1 LAKRAIL
8 EVSEGQAEVALRAFL
23 KQLLDNNVVEA
34 LLVPQVVEGG
44 KNVAQGL
51 VTAGDSLDRAD
62 PLAPVMPVNSA
73 RIVSAMTK
81 KSPPS
86 RKMAIVLRPCELRAL
101 VELVKLKQAS
111 LENIVTIGVDCFGT
125 YSMNKYAEK
134 AASSSSATQEFLNK
148 ASEGNGDADL
158 RMVCQICE
166 YPVPLTSDL
175 TIGLVGLD
183 ANKGI
188 LVEANTPAG
197 EEALEKLGLGG
208 GDELAQK
215 REAAV
220 SRLLADRRKKAEEF
234 LEQTRKEVSG
244 LDKLV
249 SIFSTC
255 ITCHNCRTAC
265 PICYCKECFFD
276 SPTFEMEAD
285 KYLRQ
290 ADKRGAIKM
299 PTDTLLFHITRMNHM
314 GVSCVGCGSCEE
326 ACPNDIPVA
335 KLFRLV
341 GADLQKLFEYVPG
354 RSLDDELPLTT
365 FREEE
370 LTQVVED

>member
-1 LAKRAIL
+1 MAKRAIL
-8 EVSEGQAEVALRAFL
+8 EANEGQAEVALRAFL
-23 KQLLDNNVVEA
+23 KQLLDNGVVEA
-34 LLVPQVVEGG
+34 LLVPQAVEGG

-51 VTAGDSLDRAD
+51 VTAGESLDRAE

-81 KSPPS
+81 KAPPS
-86 RKMAIVLRPCELRAL
+86 RKVAIVLRPCELRAL

-111 LENIVTIGVDCFGT
+111 LENTLTIGVDCFGT
-125 YSMNKYAEK
+125 YPMNKYAEK
-134 AASSSSATQEFLNK
+134 ASPSLTQDFLKK

-166 YPVPLTSDL
+166 YPVPLTADL
-175 TIGLVGLD
+175 AIGLVGLD
-183 ANKGI
+183 AGQGV
-188 LVEANTPAG
+188 LLEANTAAG

-215 REAAV
+215 RDAAV
-220 SRLLADRRKKAEEF
+220 SQLLADRRKRAEEF
-234 LEQTRKEVSG
+234 LEQAREEVSG

-249 SIFSTC
+249 SVFSTC
-255 ITCHNCRTAC
+255 ITCHNCKTAC

-370 LTQVVED
+370 LAQVVED

>member
-1 LAKRAIL
+1 
-8 EVSEGQAEVALRAFL
+8 
-23 KQLLDNNVVEA
+23 
-34 LLVPQVVEGG
+34 
-44 KNVAQGL
+44 
-51 VTAGDSLDRAD
+51 
-62 PLAPVMPVNSA
+62 
-73 RIVSAMTK
+73 MTK

-86 RKMAIVLRPCELRAL
+86 RKMAVVLRPCELRAL

-125 YSMNKYAEK
+125 YSMSKYAEK
-134 AASSSSATQEFLNK
+134 ASQSASLTQEFLKK

-158 RMVCQICE
+158 RLVCQICE

-183 ANKGI
+183 SGKSI

-208 GDELAQK
+208 GDDLGGK

-220 SRLLADRRKKAEEF
+220 SRLLSDRRRKAEEF

-244 LDKLV
+244 LDKLI

-285 KYLRQ
+285 KYLRL

-314 GVSCVGCGSCEE
+314 GISCVGCGSCEE

-354 RSLDDELPLTT
+354 RRLEDELPLTT

-370 LTQVVED
+370 LTEVVED